1 MAYRPG
7 WVDHL
12 IGWHVY
18 PLGFVGAPAR
28 LESQEVSHRLAHLG
42 AWLDH
47 AVALGCSSLALG
59 PVFSSASHGY
69 DTLDYFTIDPRL
81 GDDDDFDHLLQAA
94 HARGLSVLLDGV
106 FNHVSR
112 RNRIV
117 QDAQSAGPDSDAGR
131 MVRWCAGRLDVF
143 EGHSDLVALNHDNPA
158 VREHVTR
165 IMNYWCGRGVD
176 GWRLD
181 AAYSV
186 NPEFWAAVLPSVRE
200 KYPDVW
206 IFGEVIHGDY
216 ASIVRAS
223 GMDSV
228 TQYELWKGIWSSI
241 ESRNFFE
248 LDHALGRHNE
258 FSDAFTPMTFVGNHD
273 VTRIAS
279 RVGQDGAVL
288 ATAILATI
296 GGIPLI
302 YYGDELAYRGVK
314 EERFGGDDDIRPVFP
329 ASPADLSNLGAD
341 TLRAHQSL
349 LGLRRRH
356 PWLVDARTE
365 SLDLTN
371 ERYVYRTGVPGS
383 NLLSSNLMCAMA
395 ARFSSGKPVR
405 SFGLAEPDPCDRHR
419 PGQSPPKRSRV

>member
-18 PLGFVGAPAR
+18 PLGFVGASTR
-28 LESQEVSHRLAHLG
+28 LESQEVSHRLAHLE

-47 AVALGCSSLALG
+47 AVALGCSGLALG

-302 YYGDELAYRGVK
+302 YYGDELASRGVK

-341 TLRAHQSL
+341 TLRAHQNL

-371 ERYVYRTGVPGS
+371 ERYVYRTGVPGVEPLIVELDVRDGCS
-383 NLLSSNLMCAMA
+383 VLIREAGQVIW
-395 ARFSSGKPVR
+395 SSG
-405 SFGLAEPDPCDRHR
+405 A
-419 PGQSPPKRSRV
+419 SPL

>member
-18 PLGFVGAPAR
+18 PLGFVGASTR
-28 LESQEVSHRLAHLG
+28 LESQEVSHRLAHLE

-47 AVALGCSSLALG
+47 AVALGCSGLALG

-186 NPEFWAAVLPSVRE
+186 NPEFWAAVLPPVRE
-200 KYPDVW
+200 KHPDVW

-216 ASIVRAS
+216 AGIVRAS

-371 ERYVYRTGVPGS
+371 ERYVYRTGVPGVEPLIVELDVRDGCS
-383 NLLSSNLMCAMA
+383 VLI
-395 ARFSSGKPVR
+395 REVGQVVWSSG
-405 SFGLAEPDPCDRHR
+405 A
-419 PGQSPPKRSRV
+419 

>member
-131 MVRWCAGRLDVF
+131 MVRSCAGRLDVF

-248 LDHALGRHNE
+248 LDRALGRHNE

-371 ERYVYRTGVPGS
+371 ERYVYRTGVPGVEPLIVELDVRDGCS
-383 NLLSSNLMCAMA
+383 VLIREAGQVVW
-395 ARFSSGKPVR
+395 SSG
-405 SFGLAEPDPCDRHR
+405 A
-419 PGQSPPKRSRV
+419 

>member
-165 IMNYWCGRGVD
+165 IMNYWCGGGVD

-329 ASPADLSNLGAD
+329 AS
-341 TLRAHQSL
+341 LRAHQSL

-371 ERYVYRTGVPGS
+371 ERYVYRTGVPGVEPLIVELDVRDGCS
-383 NLLSSNLMCAMA
+383 VLIREAGQVVW
-395 ARFSSGKPVR
+395 SSG
-405 SFGLAEPDPCDRHR
+405 A
-419 PGQSPPKRSRV
+419 

>member
-371 ERYVYRTGVPGS
+371 ERYVYRTGVPGIEPLIVELDVRDGCS
-383 NLLSSNLMCAMA
+383 VLIREAGQVVW
-395 ARFSSGKPVR
+395 SSG
-405 SFGLAEPDPCDRHR
+405 A
-419 PGQSPPKRSRV
+419 

>member
-186 NPEFWAAVLPSVRE
+186 NPEFWAAVLPPVRE
-200 KYPDVW
+200 KHPDVW

-258 FSDAFTPMTFVGNHD
+258 FSDVFTPVTFVGNHD

-302 YYGDELAYRGVK
+302 YYGDELASRGVK

-371 ERYVYRTGVPGS
+371 ERYVYRTGVPGVEPLIVELDVRDGCS
-383 NLLSSNLMCAMA
+383 VLIREAGQVIW
-395 ARFSSGKPVR
+395 SSG
-405 SFGLAEPDPCDRHR
+405 A
-419 PGQSPPKRSRV
+419 SPL

>member
-18 PLGFVGAPAR
+18 PLGFVGASTR

-216 ASIVRAS
+216 AGIVRAS

-258 FSDAFTPMTFVGNHD
+258 FSDVFTPVTFVGNHD

-371 ERYVYRTGVPGS
+371 ERYVYRTGVPGVEPLIVELDVRDGCS
-383 NLLSSNLMCAMA
+383 VLIREAGQVVW
-395 ARFSSGKPVR
+395 SSG
-405 SFGLAEPDPCDRHR
+405 A
-419 PGQSPPKRSRV
+419 

>member
-18 PLGFVGAPAR
+18 PLGFVGAPTR
-28 LESQEVSHRLAHLG
+28 LESQEVSHRLAHLE

-47 AVALGCSSLALG
+47 AVALGCSGLALG

-131 MVRWCAGRLDVF
+131 MVRWCAGHLDVF

-371 ERYVYRTGVPGS
+371 ERYVYRTGVPGVEPLIVELDVRDGCS
-383 NLLSSNLMCAMA
+383 VLIREAGQVVW
-395 ARFSSGKPVR
+395 SSG
-405 SFGLAEPDPCDRHR
+405 A
-419 PGQSPPKRSRV
+419 

>member
-258 FSDAFTPMTFVGNHD
+258 FSDVFTPMTFVGNHD

-329 ASPADLSNLGAD
+329 AIPADLSNLGAD

-371 ERYVYRTGVPGS
+371 ERYVYRTGVPGVEPLIVELDVRDGCS
-383 NLLSSNLMCAMA
+383 VLIREAGQVVW
-395 ARFSSGKPVR
+395 SSG
-405 SFGLAEPDPCDRHR
+405 A
-419 PGQSPPKRSRV
+419 

>member
-81 GDDDDFDHLLQAA
+81 GNDDDFDHLLQAA

-371 ERYVYRTGVPGS
+371 ERYVYRTGVPGVEPLIVELDVRDGCS
-383 NLLSSNLMCAMA
+383 VLIREAGQVVW
-395 ARFSSGKPVR
+395 SSG
-405 SFGLAEPDPCDRHR
+405 A
-419 PGQSPPKRSRV
+419 

>member
-1 MAYRPG
+1 MVRRPG

-18 PLGFVGAPAR
+18 PLGFVGAPKR
-28 LESQEVSHRLAHLG
+28 LESGEVSHRLGHLE

-47 AVALGCSSLALG
+47 AVSLGCSGLALG
-59 PVFSSASHGY
+59 PIFASASHGY
-69 DTLDYFTIDPRL
+69 DTLDYFAVDPRL
-81 GDDDDFDHLLQAA
+81 GDDTDFDHLVHAA
-94 HARGLSVLLDGV
+94 HSRGLSVLLDGV
-106 FNHVSR
+106 FNHVSS
-112 RNRIV
+112 RNQVV
-117 QDAQSAGPDSDAGR
+117 QDALVAGPDTDAGR
-131 MVRWCAGRLDVF
+131 MVRWRDGQPDVF
-143 EGHSDLVALNHDNPA
+143 EGHGDLVALNHDDPA
-158 VREHVTR
+158 VRDLVTR
-165 IMNYWCGRGVD
+165 VMNHWSDRGVD

-186 NPEFWAAVLPSVRE
+186 NPEFWAAVLPSVRAE
-200 KYPDVW
+200 HPDVW
-206 IFGEVIHGDY
+206 VFGEVIHGDY
-216 ASIVRAS
+216 AGIVKAS

-228 TQYELWKGIWSSI
+228 TQYELWKAIWSSI

-279 RVGQDGAVL
+279 KVGQDGAMA
-288 ATAILATI
+288 ATAVLATI
-296 GGIPLI
+296 GGVPLI
-302 YYGDELAYRGVK
+302 YYGDELAYRGIK

-329 ASPADLSNLGAD
+329 ASPAELSNLGAE
-341 TLRAHQSL
+341 TLRTHQDL

-371 ERYVYRTGVPGS
+371 ERYVYRSGVPGVEPLIVELDVRDGCS
-383 NLLSSNLMCAMA
+383 ALIREAGQVIWSS
-395 ARFSSGKPVR
+395 RT
-405 SFGLAEPDPCDRHR
+405 
-419 PGQSPPKRSRV
+419 

>member
-18 PLGFVGAPAR
+18 PLGFVGASTR
-28 LESQEVSHRLAHLG
+28 LESQEVSHRLAHLE

-47 AVALGCSSLALG
+47 AVALGCSGLALG

-94 HARGLSVLLDGV
+94 YARGLSVLLDGV

-371 ERYVYRTGVPGS
+371 ERYVYRTGVPGVEPLIVELDVRDGCS
-383 NLLSSNLMCAMA
+383 VLI
-395 ARFSSGKPVR
+395 REVGQVVWSSG
-405 SFGLAEPDPCDRHR
+405 A
-419 PGQSPPKRSRV
+419 

>member
-18 PLGFVGAPAR
+18 PLGFVGASTR
-28 LESQEVSHRLAHLG
+28 LESQEVSHRLAHLE

-47 AVALGCSSLALG
+47 AVALGCSGLALG

-186 NPEFWAAVLPSVRE
+186 NPEFWAAVLPPVRE
-200 KYPDVW
+200 KHPDVW

-258 FSDAFTPMTFVGNHD
+258 FSDVFTPVTFVGNHD

-302 YYGDELAYRGVK
+302 YYGDELASRGVK

-341 TLRAHQSL
+341 TLRAHQNL

-371 ERYVYRTGVPGS
+371 ERYVYRTGVPGVEPLIVELDVRDGCS
-383 NLLSSNLMCAMA
+383 VLIREAGQVIW
-395 ARFSSGKPVR
+395 SSG
-405 SFGLAEPDPCDRHR
+405 A
-419 PGQSPPKRSRV
+419 SPL

>member
-216 ASIVRAS
+216 AGIVRAS

-258 FSDAFTPMTFVGNHD
+258 FSDVFTPVTFVGNHD

-302 YYGDELAYRGVK
+302 YYGDELASRGVK

-341 TLRAHQSL
+341 TLRAHQNL

-371 ERYVYRTGVPGS
+371 ERYVYRTGVPGVEPLIVELDVRDGCS
-383 NLLSSNLMCAMA
+383 VLIREAGQVIW
-395 ARFSSGKPVR
+395 SSG
-405 SFGLAEPDPCDRHR
+405 A
-419 PGQSPPKRSRV
+419 SPL

>member
-18 PLGFVGAPAR
+18 PLGFVGAPTR
-28 LESQEVSHRLAHLG
+28 LESQEVSHRLAHLE

-47 AVALGCSSLALG
+47 AVALGCSGLALG

-186 NPEFWAAVLPSVRE
+186 NPEFWAAVLPPVRE
-200 KYPDVW
+200 KHPDVW

-216 ASIVRAS
+216 AGIVRAS

-371 ERYVYRTGVPGS
+371 ERYVYRTGVPGVEPLIVELDVRDGCS
-383 NLLSSNLMCAMA
+383 VLIREAGQVVW
-395 ARFSSGKPVR
+395 SSG
-405 SFGLAEPDPCDRHR
+405 A
-419 PGQSPPKRSRV
+419 

>member
-117 QDAQSAGPDSDAGR
+117 QDAQSAGPDSDAGC

-371 ERYVYRTGVPGS
+371 ERYVYRTGVPGVEPLIVELDVRDGCS
-383 NLLSSNLMCAMA
+383 VLIREAGQVVW
-395 ARFSSGKPVR
+395 SSG
-405 SFGLAEPDPCDRHR
+405 A
-419 PGQSPPKRSRV
+419 

>member
-241 ESRNFFE
+241 GSRNFFE

-371 ERYVYRTGVPGS
+371 ERYVYRTGVPGVEPLIVELDVRDGCS
-383 NLLSSNLMCAMA
+383 VLI
-395 ARFSSGKPVR
+395 REVGQVVWSSG
-405 SFGLAEPDPCDRHR
+405 A
-419 PGQSPPKRSRV
+419 

>member
-1 MAYRPG
+1 MTQRPG
-7 WVDHL
+7 WVDHF

-18 PLGFVGAPAR
+18 PLGFVGAPMR
-28 LESQEVSHRLAHLG
+28 LESHEVSHRLGHLE

-47 AVALGCSSLALG
+47 ALALGCSGLALG

-69 DTLDYFTIDPRL
+69 DPLDYFTIDPRL
-81 GDDDDFDHLLQAA
+81 GDDTDFDRLIEAA
-94 HARGLSVLLDGV
+94 HDRGLSVLLDGV
-106 FNHVSR
+106 FNHLSI
-112 RNRIV
+112 RNHIV
-117 QDAQSAGPDSDAGR
+117 QDAWSAGPNSDVGR
-131 MVRWCAGRLDVF
+131 MVRWRDGQLDVF
-143 EGHSDLVALNHDNPA
+143 EGHGDLVAFNHDDPA
-158 VREHVTR
+158 VRELVTR
-165 IMNYWCGRGVD
+165 VMNYWCDRGVD

-186 NPEFWAAVLPSVRE
+186 NPEFWATVLPSVRE
-200 KYPDVW
+200 THPDVW

-216 ASIVRAS
+216 AGIVRAS

-228 TQYELWKGIWSSI
+228 TQYELWKAMWSSI
-241 ESRNFFE
+241 ESHNFFE
-248 LDHALGRHNE
+248 LDYALGRHNE
-258 FSDAFTPMTFVGNHD
+258 FSDAFTPMIFVGNHD

-279 RVGQDGAVL
+279 KVGQDGAAL

-302 YYGDELAYRGVK
+302 YYGDELSYRGIK

-329 ASPADLSNLGAD
+329 ASPADLSDLGAD
-341 TLRAHQSL
+341 ALRAHQDL

-371 ERYVYRTGVPGS
+371 ERYVYRSGVPGVEPLIVELDVRDGCS
-383 NLLSSNLMCAMA
+383 ALIREAGQIIWSSRA
-395 ARFSSGKPVR
+395 
-405 SFGLAEPDPCDRHR
+405 
-419 PGQSPPKRSRV
+419 

>member
-131 MVRWCAGRLDVF
+131 MVRWCAGHLDVF

-228 TQYELWKGIWSSI
+228 TRYELWKGIWSSI

-371 ERYVYRTGVPGS
+371 ERYVYRTGVPGVEPLIVELDVRDGCS
-383 NLLSSNLMCAMA
+383 VLIREAGQVVW
-395 ARFSSGKPVR
+395 SSG
-405 SFGLAEPDPCDRHR
+405 A
-419 PGQSPPKRSRV
+419 

>member
-117 QDAQSAGPDSDAGR
+117 QDAQSAGPDLDAGR

-371 ERYVYRTGVPGS
+371 ERYVYRTGVPGVEPLIVELDVRDGCS
-383 NLLSSNLMCAMA
+383 VLIREAGQVVW
-395 ARFSSGKPVR
+395 SSG
-405 SFGLAEPDPCDRHR
+405 A
-419 PGQSPPKRSRV
+419 

>member
-1 MAYRPG
+1 M
-7 WVDHL
+7 
-12 IGWHVY
+12 
-18 PLGFVGAPAR
+18 
-28 LESQEVSHRLAHLG
+28 SHRLAHLG

-131 MVRWCAGRLDVF
+131 MVRWCAGHLDVF

-302 YYGDELAYRGVK
+302 HYGDELAYRGVK
-314 EERFGGDDDIRPVFP
+314 EERFGADDDIRPVFP

-371 ERYVYRTGVPGS
+371 ERYVYRTGVPGVEPLIVELDVRDGCS
-383 NLLSSNLMCAMA
+383 VLIREAGQVVW
-395 ARFSSGKPVR
+395 SSG
-405 SFGLAEPDPCDRHR
+405 A
-419 PGQSPPKRSRV
+419 

>member
-314 EERFGGDDDIRPVFP
+314 EERFGGDDDIRPVLP

-371 ERYVYRTGVPGS
+371 ERYVYRTGVPGVEPLIVELDVRDGCS
-383 NLLSSNLMCAMA
+383 VLIREAGQVVW
-395 ARFSSGKPVR
+395 SSG
-405 SFGLAEPDPCDRHR
+405 A
-419 PGQSPPKRSRV
+419 

>member
-18 PLGFVGAPAR
+18 PLGFVGASTR
-28 LESQEVSHRLAHLG
+28 LESQEVSHRLAHLE

-47 AVALGCSSLALG
+47 AVALGCSGLALG

-258 FSDAFTPMTFVGNHD
+258 FSDVFTPVTFVGNHD

-302 YYGDELAYRGVK
+302 YYGDELASRGVK

-341 TLRAHQSL
+341 TLRAHQNL

-371 ERYVYRTGVPGS
+371 ERYVYRTGVPGVEPLVVELDVRDGCS
-383 NLLSSNLMCAMA
+383 VLIREAGQVIW
-395 ARFSSGKPVR
+395 SSG
-405 SFGLAEPDPCDRHR
+405 A
-419 PGQSPPKRSRV
+419 SPL

>member
-302 YYGDELAYRGVK
+302 YYGDELASRGVK

-341 TLRAHQSL
+341 TLRAHQNL

-371 ERYVYRTGVPGS
+371 ERYVYRTGVPG
-383 NLLSSNLMCAMA
+383 
-395 ARFSSGKPVR
+395 V
-405 SFGLAEPDPCDRHR
+405 EPLRR
-419 PGQSPPKRSRV
+419 T

>member
-258 FSDAFTPMTFVGNHD
+258 FSDVFTPVTFVGNHD

-302 YYGDELAYRGVK
+302 YYGDELASRGVK

-371 ERYVYRTGVPGS
+371 ERYVYRTGVPGVEPLIVELDVRDGCS
-383 NLLSSNLMCAMA
+383 VLIREAGQVVW
-395 ARFSSGKPVR
+395 SSG
-405 SFGLAEPDPCDRHR
+405 A
-419 PGQSPPKRSRV
+419 

>member
-18 PLGFVGAPAR
+18 PLGFVGASTR
-28 LESQEVSHRLAHLG
+28 LESQEVSHRLAHLE

-47 AVALGCSSLALG
+47 AVALGCSGLALG

-131 MVRWCAGRLDVF
+131 MVRWCEGHLDVF

-216 ASIVRAS
+216 AGIVRAS

-258 FSDAFTPMTFVGNHD
+258 FSDVFTPVTFVGNHD

-302 YYGDELAYRGVK
+302 YYGDELASRGVK

-341 TLRAHQSL
+341 TLRAHQNL
-349 LGLRRRH
+349 LGLRCRH

-371 ERYVYRTGVPGS
+371 ERYVYRTGVPGVEPLVVELDVRDGCS
-383 NLLSSNLMCAMA
+383 VLIREAGQVIW
-395 ARFSSGKPVR
+395 SSG
-405 SFGLAEPDPCDRHR
+405 A
-419 PGQSPPKRSRV
+419 SPL

>member
-28 LESQEVSHRLAHLG
+28 LESQEVSHRLAHLE

-47 AVALGCSSLALG
+47 AVALGCSGLALG

-131 MVRWCAGRLDVF
+131 MVRWCEGHLDVF

-186 NPEFWAAVLPSVRE
+186 NPEFWAAVLPPVRE
-200 KYPDVW
+200 KRPDVW

-371 ERYVYRTGVPGS
+371 ERYVYRTGVPGVEPLIVELDVRDGCS
-383 NLLSSNLMCAMA
+383 VLI
-395 ARFSSGKPVR
+395 REVGQVVWSSG
-405 SFGLAEPDPCDRHR
+405 A
-419 PGQSPPKRSRV
+419 

>member
-18 PLGFVGAPAR
+18 PLGFVGASTR
-28 LESQEVSHRLAHLG
+28 LESQEVSHRLAHLE

-47 AVALGCSSLALG
+47 AVALGCSGLALG

-186 NPEFWAAVLPSVRE
+186 NPEFWAAVLPPVRE
-200 KYPDVW
+200 KHPDVW

-258 FSDAFTPMTFVGNHD
+258 FSDVFTPVTFVGNHD

-302 YYGDELAYRGVK
+302 YYGDELASRGVK

-371 ERYVYRTGVPGS
+371 ERYVYRTGVPGVEPLIVELDVRDGCS
-383 NLLSSNLMCAMA
+383 VLIREAGQVVW
-395 ARFSSGKPVR
+395 SSG
-405 SFGLAEPDPCDRHR
+405 A
-419 PGQSPPKRSRV
+419 

>member
-1 MAYRPG
+1 M
-7 WVDHL
+7 
-12 IGWHVY
+12 
-18 PLGFVGAPAR
+18 
-28 LESQEVSHRLAHLG
+28 SHRLAHLG

-258 FSDAFTPMTFVGNHD
+258 FSDVFTPVTFVGNHD

-371 ERYVYRTGVPGS
+371 ERYVYRTGVPGVEPLIVELDVRDGCS
-383 NLLSSNLMCAMA
+383 VLIREAGQVVW
-395 ARFSSGKPVR
+395 SSG
-405 SFGLAEPDPCDRHR
+405 A
-419 PGQSPPKRSRV
+419 

>member
-47 AVALGCSSLALG
+47 AVALGCPSLALG

-371 ERYVYRTGVPGS
+371 ERYVYRTGVPGVEPLIVELDVRDGCS
-383 NLLSSNLMCAMA
+383 VLIREAGQVVW
-395 ARFSSGKPVR
+395 SSG
-405 SFGLAEPDPCDRHR
+405 A
-419 PGQSPPKRSRV
+419 

>member
-1 MAYRPG
+1 MVYRPG
-7 WVDHL
+7 WVNHL

-18 PLGFVGAPAR
+18 PLGFVGAPTR
-28 LESQEVSHRLAHLG
+28 LESQEVSHRLAHLE

-47 AVALGCSSLALG
+47 AVALGCSGLALG

-186 NPEFWAAVLPSVRE
+186 NPEFWAAVLPPVRE
-200 KYPDVW
+200 KHPDVW

-216 ASIVRAS
+216 AGIVRAS

-371 ERYVYRTGVPGS
+371 ERYVYRTGVPGVEPLIVELDVRDGCS
-383 NLLSSNLMCAMA
+383 VLIREAGQVVW
-395 ARFSSGKPVR
+395 SSG
-405 SFGLAEPDPCDRHR
+405 A
-419 PGQSPPKRSRV
+419 

>member
-228 TQYELWKGIWSSI
+228 TQYELWKGIWSPI

-371 ERYVYRTGVPGS
+371 ERYVYRTGVPGVEPLIVELDVRDGCS
-383 NLLSSNLMCAMA
+383 VLIREAGQVVW
-395 ARFSSGKPVR
+395 SSG
-405 SFGLAEPDPCDRHR
+405 A
-419 PGQSPPKRSRV
+419 

>member
-28 LESQEVSHRLAHLG
+28 LESQEVSHRLAHLE

-47 AVALGCSSLALG
+47 AVALGCSGLALG

-106 FNHVSR
+106 VNHVSR

-131 MVRWCAGRLDVF
+131 MVRWCAGHLDVF

-186 NPEFWAAVLPSVRE
+186 NPEFWAAVLPPVRE
-200 KYPDVW
+200 KHPDVW

-216 ASIVRAS
+216 AGIVRAS

-258 FSDAFTPMTFVGNHD
+258 FSDVFTPVTFVGNHD

-302 YYGDELAYRGVK
+302 YYGDELASRGVK

-341 TLRAHQSL
+341 TLRAHQNL

-371 ERYVYRTGVPGS
+371 ERYVYRTGVPGVEPLIVELDVRDGCS
-383 NLLSSNLMCAMA
+383 VLIREAGQVIW
-395 ARFSSGKPVR
+395 SSG
-405 SFGLAEPDPCDRHR
+405 A
-419 PGQSPPKRSRV
+419 SPL

>member
-371 ERYVYRTGVPGS
+371 ERYVYRTDVPGVEPLIVELDVRDGCS
-383 NLLSSNLMCAMA
+383 VLIREAGQVVW
-395 ARFSSGKPVR
+395 SSG
-405 SFGLAEPDPCDRHR
+405 A
-419 PGQSPPKRSRV
+419 

>member
-1 MAYRPG
+1 M
-7 WVDHL
+7 
-12 IGWHVY
+12 
-18 PLGFVGAPAR
+18 
-28 LESQEVSHRLAHLG
+28 SHRLAHLE

-47 AVALGCSSLALG
+47 AVALGCSGLALG

-131 MVRWCAGRLDVF
+131 MVRWCAGHLDVF

-258 FSDAFTPMTFVGNHD
+258 FSDVFTPVTFVGNHD

-371 ERYVYRTGVPGS
+371 ERYVYRTGVPGVEPLIVELDVRDGCS
-383 NLLSSNLMCAMA
+383 VLIREAGQVVW
-395 ARFSSGKPVR
+395 SSG
-405 SFGLAEPDPCDRHR
+405 A
-419 PGQSPPKRSRV
+419 

>member
-18 PLGFVGAPAR
+18 PLGFVGAPTR

-371 ERYVYRTGVPGS
+371 ERYVYRTGVPGVEPLIVELDVRDGCS
-383 NLLSSNLMCAMA
+383 VLIREAGQVVW
-395 ARFSSGKPVR
+395 SSG
-405 SFGLAEPDPCDRHR
+405 A
-419 PGQSPPKRSRV
+419 

>member
-186 NPEFWAAVLPSVRE
+186 NPEFWAAVLPPVRE
-200 KYPDVW
+200 KRPDVW

-216 ASIVRAS
+216 AGIVRAS

-258 FSDAFTPMTFVGNHD
+258 FSDVFTPVTFVGNHD

-302 YYGDELAYRGVK
+302 YYGDELASRGVK

-341 TLRAHQSL
+341 TLRAHQNL

-371 ERYVYRTGVPGS
+371 ERYVYRTGVPGVEPLIVELDVRDGCS
-383 NLLSSNLMCAMA
+383 VLIREAGQVIW
-395 ARFSSGKPVR
+395 SSG
-405 SFGLAEPDPCDRHR
+405 A
-419 PGQSPPKRSRV
+419 SPL

>member
-186 NPEFWAAVLPSVRE
+186 NPEFWAAVLPPVRE
-200 KYPDVW
+200 KHPDVW

-258 FSDAFTPMTFVGNHD
+258 FSDVFTPVTFVGNHD

-302 YYGDELAYRGVK
+302 YYGDELASRGVK

-341 TLRAHQSL
+341 TLRAHQNL

-371 ERYVYRTGVPGS
+371 ERYVYRTGVPGVEPLVVELDVRDGCS
-383 NLLSSNLMCAMA
+383 VLIREAGQVVW
-395 ARFSSGKPVR
+395 SSG
-405 SFGLAEPDPCDRHR
+405 A
-419 PGQSPPKRSRV
+419 

>member
-1 MAYRPG
+1 MVYRPG

-371 ERYVYRTGVPGS
+371 ERYVYRTGVPGVEPLIVELDVRDGCS
-383 NLLSSNLMCAMA
+383 VLI
-395 ARFSSGKPVR
+395 REVGQVVWSSG
-405 SFGLAEPDPCDRHR
+405 A
-419 PGQSPPKRSRV
+419 